1 VRRNPLTGNLTNVPI
16 ALVYSIQSASILE
29 QTPCPVVIS
38 RHQRRTG
45 AAKWEPPMSH
55 LALVR
60 PTLRTPASAG
70 TQWAHDIRNTLTT
83 VGLHLD
89 TLERLAGSAG
99 HKAIEAAHALML
111 RATAMC
117 EQALAQTQRGEAA
130 PRRRRV
136 EAVAAIRQVAE
147 LVAPIAPAGFGI
159 RVHADGQ
166 FPVAADADQLFR
178 ILFNLL
184 HNAASVARARG
195 KLRTVDVTV
204 ERAAASIVLRI
215 ADDGPG
221 LPASV
226 RKQLFRA
233 GVASSGGSGFGLSIA
248 RELAEQNGGTLRLAP
263 SARGATFVLELP
275 AAAATTQESSVTR
288 SRGRRAA

>member
-1 VRRNPLTGNLTNVPI
+1 
-16 ALVYSIQSASILE
+16 
-29 QTPCPVVIS
+29 
-38 RHQRRTG
+38 
-45 AAKWEPPMSH
+45 MSH
-55 LALVR
+55 LALVS
-60 PTLRTPASAG
+60 PTLRAAPSPAI
-70 TQWAHDIRNTLTT
+70 QWAHDIRNTLAT

-99 HKAIEAAHALML
+99 HKAVEAAQALML

-117 EQALAQTQRGEAA
+117 EQAQRSEPA
-130 PRRRRV
+130 PRRRTV
-136 EAVAAIRQVAE
+136 EAVAAIRQVADMIG
-147 LVAPIAPAGFGI
+147 PIAPAGFGV

-166 FPVAADADQLFR
+166 FPVAADADHLFR

-184 HNAASVARARG
+184 HNAVSVARQRG
-195 KLRTVDVTV
+195 KLKTVDVSV
-204 ERAAASIVLRI
+204 ERSDASIVLRI

-233 GVASSGGSGFGLSIA
+233 GVPSSGGSGLGLSIA

-275 AAAATTQESSVTR
+275 AAAAATREGPVTR
-288 SRGRRAA
+288 SLGRRAA

>member
-1 VRRNPLTGNLTNVPI
+1 LR
-16 ALVYSIQSASILE
+16 A
-29 QTPCPVVIS
+29 TPS
-38 RHQRRTG
+38 
-45 AAKWEPPMSH
+45 
-55 LALVR
+55 
-60 PTLRTPASAG
+60 PA

-99 HKAIEAAHALML
+99 HKAVEAAYALML

-117 EQALAQTQRGEAA
+117 DQALAQAQRPQST
-130 PRRRRV
+130 PRPRTV
-136 EAVAAIRQVAE
+136 DAVSAIRQVAD
-147 LVAPIAPAGFGI
+147 LIAPIAPAGFGV
-159 RVHADGQ
+159 RVHAQGQ
-166 FPVAADADQLFR
+166 FPVAADADNLFR

-184 HNAASVARARG
+184 HNAVSVARSRG
-195 KLRTVDVTV
+195 KLKTVDVSV
-204 ERAAASIVLRI
+204 ERSEASIVLRI

-233 GVASSGGSGFGLSIA
+233 GVPSSGGSGLGLSIA

-263 SARGATFVLELP
+263 SPKGATFLLELP
-275 AAAATTQESSVTR
+275 AAATVTREGPVTR
-288 SRGRRAA
+288 SLGRRAA